1 MPSTSPRAAEQP
13 GMQLNVD
20 EGSVAVLQE
29 ITGSCVSKS
38 FLAHVLRRS
47 QGSVPVRDL
56 LFVLQRSA

>member
-1 MPSTSPRAAEQP
+1 
-13 GMQLNVD
+13 MQLNVD